1 MLQINHLTITH
12 RRDLRT
18 VLDDFNFVLNPGD
31 RAVIVGEEGNGKSTL
46 LKWIF
51 DPALIASYADAEG
64 TRATRGEA
72 MGYLPQELPAA
83 DKEKT
88 VYDFFSEREAF
99 QSASPRTLASLAN
112 RLGLDDSAWYA
123 PQPMATLS
131 GGEKVKLQMA
141 ALLLAEPD
149 ILLLDEPS
157 NDVDVET
164 LEWMEELIAGWR
176 GGVLFISHDET
187 LIERTANRVVLLEQ
201 LRRKTASRWTVA
213 NMPFRQFMAER
224 AALFDKQAQLA
235 GSERREEKK
244 ALEKFRRIQQSV
256 ERAQENISRADP
268 AGGRLLK
275 KKMASVKAMEKRY
288 AREHEDMTAYPEAEA
303 PILIRFHDLPRLPA
317 GKTVLDCALP
327 ELRCGE
333 RVLARNVALR
343 VRGPEKVGI
352 TGKNGAGKTTLL
364 RAVHKML
371 RPRDD
376 LRVFYMPQDYEELLD
391 LDETPLDCLVPSGD
405 REALT
410 TARTYLGSLRYT
422 AEEMFR
428 PARGLSGGQKA
439 KLLLL
444 KLSLS
449 ETNVLLL
456 DEPTRNFSPLSG
468 PEIRALLRGFPGA
481 IISVSHDRRY
491 LAEVCDT
498 VYRLTE
504 DGLVLQ

>member
-1 MLQINHLTITH
+1 
-12 RRDLRT
+12 
-18 VLDDFNFVLNPGD
+18 
-31 RAVIVGEEGNGKSTL
+31 
-46 LKWIF
+46 
-51 DPALIASYADAEG
+51 
-64 TRATRGEA
+64 
-72 MGYLPQELPAA
+72 
-83 DKEKT
+83 
-88 VYDFFSEREAF
+88 
-99 QSASPRTLASLAN
+99 
-112 RLGLDDSAWYA
+112 
-123 PQPMATLS
+123 
-131 GGEKVKLQMA
+131 
-141 ALLLAEPD
+141 
-149 ILLLDEPS
+149 
-157 NDVDVET
+157 
-164 LEWMEELIAGWR
+164 
-176 GGVLFISHDET
+176 
-187 LIERTANRVVLLEQ
+187 
-201 LRRKTASRWTVA
+201 
-213 NMPFRQFMAER
+213 
-224 AALFDKQAQLA
+224 
-235 GSERREEKK
+235 
-244 ALEKFRRIQQSV
+244 
-256 ERAQENISRADP
+256 
-268 AGGRLLK
+268 
-275 KKMASVKAMEKRY
+275 MASVKAMEKRY
-288 AREHEDMTAYPEAEA
+288 EREHEEMTAYPEQEA

-317 GKTVLDCALP
+317 GKTVLDCVLP

-343 VRGPEKVGI
+343 VRGPEKVGL

-364 RAVHKML
+364 RAVHEML
-371 RPRDD
+371 RARDD

-391 LDETPLDCLVPSGD
+391 LDTPPLDYLVPSGE

-428 PARGLSGGQKA
+428 PARELSGGQKA